1 MKLFPSSKIKQISAI
16 EAEPLIERGEV
27 VIVDVRRPQDY
38 EESHVE
44 GAILAD
50 KNTVHETIDPNLKDE
65 TVICYCYLG
74 VSSRTAVKN
83 LKKAGFTNVL
93 NLKGGYTAW
102 KHLEKPPTSF

>member
-50 KNTVHETIDPNLKDE
+50 KTKSMRQSI
-65 TVICYCYLG
+65 
-74 VSSRTAVKN
+74 
-83 LKKAGFTNVL
+83 
-93 NLKGGYTAW
+93 
-102 KHLEKPPTSF
+102 PTSKTKPSFVIATWAFQAEPPSKI